1 MAQAVSVQH
10 AAMLGPSS
18 SVRLVSTARIAWARA
33 ALTGL
38 LLAAS
43 VRLILQAGGGTEVAQ
58 RLPMALTLTAALAVA
73 ARVLRVVTGGGA
85 LAGWFAALLLYLG
98 AGPAMF
104 AGLVALFLV
113 TALGTRWGRSRKEQL
128 GTAESRSGRSAAQIL
143 ANTAMAALA
152 AALAPG
158 SENSMALL
166 AAAVAALAEAAAD
179 TVSSEYGQAAARPTF
194 LITSGKPIAPGTDGG
209 VSLGGSGG
217 GVLAAA
223 LVVAT
228 CVAGGAVPVAAF
240 LPLVLAGA
248 LGMVVDSFL
257 GAVWERRGRL
267 SNDTVN
273 LLGTFSAAAVAF
285 LWFR

>member
-1 MAQAVSVQH
+1 
-10 AAMLGPSS
+10 MLSLSS
-18 SVRLVSTARIAWARA
+18 SGRLVSTVRIAWTQV

-38 LLAAS
+38 LLAVA
-43 VRLILQAGGGTEVAQ
+43 VRLVLLAGGDAHVAH
-58 RLPMALTLTAALAVA
+58 RLPMALMLTAALAVA
-73 ARVLRVVTGGGA
+73 ARVLRAVTAGGA

-104 AGLVALFLV
+104 AGLVALFLL

-143 ANTAMAALA
+143 ANTGMAALA

-158 SENSMALL
+158 SEYPMPLL

-194 LITSGKPIAPGTDGG
+194 LITSGRPIAPGTDGG
-209 VSLGGSGG
+209 VSLGGSAG

-228 CVAGGAVPVAAF
+228 CVAGGVVPVTTF
-240 LPLVLAGA
+240 LPLVLAGT

-273 LLGTFSAAAVAF
+273 LLGTLSAATFAF
-285 LWFR
+285 LWFL

>member
-1 MAQAVSVQH
+1 
-10 AAMLGPSS
+10 MLSLSS
-18 SVRLVSTARIAWARA
+18 SGRLVSTVRIAWAPA

-43 VRLILQAGGGTEVAQ
+43 ARLILQAGGEAQVAH
-58 RLPMALTLTAALAVA
+58 RLPMALMLTAALAVA
-73 ARVLRVVTGGGA
+73 ARVLRAVNGGGA

-104 AGLVALFLV
+104 AGLVALFLL
-113 TALGTRWGRSRKEQL
+113 TALGTRRGRSRKEQL
-128 GTAESRSGRSAAQIL
+128 GTAESRGGRSAAQIL
-143 ANTAMAALA
+143 ANTGMAALA
-152 AALAPG
+152 AALVPG
-158 SENSMALL
+158 SENPMPLL

-194 LITSGKPIAPGTDGG
+194 LITSGQPIAPGTDGG
-209 VSLGGSGG
+209 VSLGGSVG

-228 CVAGGAVPVAAF
+228 CVAGGAVPPAAF
-240 LPLVLAGA
+240 LPLVLAGS

-257 GAVWERRGRL
+257 GALWERRGRL
-267 SNDTVN
+267 SNNTVN
-273 LLGTFSAAAVAF
+273 LLGTCSAAIVAF
-285 LWFR
+285 LWFL